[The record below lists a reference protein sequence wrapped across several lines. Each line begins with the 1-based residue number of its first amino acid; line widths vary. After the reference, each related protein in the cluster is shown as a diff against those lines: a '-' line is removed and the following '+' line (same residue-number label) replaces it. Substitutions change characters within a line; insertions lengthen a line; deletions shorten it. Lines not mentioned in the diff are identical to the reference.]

1 MKYILFLLLLIG
13 KIHSYAQ
20 GLSIPGA
27 TQPSTAINL
36 LVTHNKTTL
45 IVFPVSIKSGDVGQE
60 VVSAQLIRGT
70 NNILRVKAVGKAFEP
85 TNLNVVTADGK
96 VYTFNIFY
104 SDQATCMP
112 VYVDQPAKKIAAM
125 FPGTLLNENQIEEF
139 SKAVH
144 GLPSSK
150 YKRSRNYG
158 IELSLQ
164 GVFIKGEIVFFKYR
178 LHNCTN
184 LGYKFDSF
192 RFFVRDM
199 KTAKRTAIQDIEMHP
214 LFVRSFCEIESS
226 AGQSLIVAFPRF
238 SIADSKHF
246 IAEIMEKGGDRNLK
260 LGLKQKVLLRAKPF

>member
-1 MKYILFLLLLIG
+1 MKYLLFLLLLIG

-20 GLSIPGA
+20 GLAISGQI
-27 TQPSTAINL
+27 QQSTAITL
-36 LVTHNKTTL
+36 LVTHNRTTL
-45 IVFPVSIKSGDVGQE
+45 IVFPACIKSGDVGQE
-60 VVSAQLIRGT
+60 VISANLVKGT

-96 VYTFNIFY
+96 VYTFNVFY

-112 VYVDQPAKKIAAM
+112 IYVDQFAEKIAAI
-125 FPGTLLNENQIEEF
+125 FPGELLNENKIEEF
-139 SKAVH
+139 AKAVH
-144 GLPSSK
+144 GLPSIK
-150 YKRSRNYG
+150 HKRSRNYG

-164 GVFIKGEIVFFKYR
+164 GVYIKGEIVFFKYK
-178 LHNCTN
+178 LQNSTN
-184 LGYKFDSF
+184 LGYEFDSF
-192 RFFVRDM
+192 RFYVRDM
-199 KTAKRTAIQDIEMHP
+199 KTAKRTAIQDKELQP
-214 LFVRSFCEIESS
+214 LFVRSFGEIESS